1 MPLNAMNNINRPS
14 TLSCAAMA
22 ALIFLGVAL
31 QTLAQS
37 AQDSLVGTWVLV
49 SIYIEGPDG
58 SRFDPFGANP
68 TGILNM
74 DGNGR
79 ISVQFIGS
87 DLPKFASNDR
97 LDGTVEENKAVVQR
111 ILSYFG
117 TYSVSEADHSLNI
130 HIESSSFP
138 NWKGADQKR
147 FLAVREDEMKWIN
160 PTVSSGPGF
169 TGHTVW
175 KRAK

>member
-1 MPLNAMNNINRPS
+1 MHTINRPS
-14 TLSCAAMA
+14 ALRFAAIV
-22 ALIFLGVAL
+22 ALLFLGVAL
-31 QTLAQS
+31 QALAQS
-37 AQDSLVGTWVLV
+37 AKDQLVGTWMLV

-68 TGILNM
+68 TGILFM
-74 DGNGR
+74 DGNGH

-97 LDGTVEENKAVVQR
+97 LQGTPEENKAVEQG
-111 ILSYFG
+111 ILCYFG
-117 TYSVSEADHSLNI
+117 TYSVSDADRSLNI

-138 NWKGADQKR
+138 NWTGSDQKR
-147 FLAVREDEMKWIN
+147 LVTLTEDEMKWIN
-160 PTVSSGPGF
+160 PTASSGGPGF

>member
-1 MPLNAMNNINRPS
+1 MHTINQPS
-14 TLSCAAMA
+14 ALRFAAIV
-22 ALIFLGVAL
+22 ALLFLGVAL
-31 QTLAQS
+31 QALAQS
-37 AQDSLVGTWVLV
+37 AKDQLVGTWMLV

-58 SRFDPFGANP
+58 SRIDPFGANP
-68 TGILNM
+68 TGILIM
-74 DGNGR
+74 DGNGH

-97 LDGTVEENKAVVQR
+97 LDSTPEENKTVAHG
-111 ILSYFG
+111 ILCYFG
-117 TYSVSEADHSLNI
+117 TYSVSDADRSLNI

-138 NWKGADQKR
+138 NWTGSDQKR
-147 FLAVREDEMKWIN
+147 LVTLTEDEMKWIN
-160 PTVSSGPGF
+160 PTASSGGPGF

>member
-1 MPLNAMNNINRPS
+1 MKTINRRSALPF
-14 TLSCAAMA
+14 AAMVT
-22 ALIFLGVAL
+22 LMFLGVAL
-31 QTLAQS
+31 QTFAQS
-37 AQDSLVGTWVLV
+37 VQDQLVGTWTLT

-58 SRFDPFGANP
+58 SRLDPFGANP

-87 DLPKFASNDR
+87 DLPKFVSNGR
-97 LDGTVEENKAVVQR
+97 VDGTPEENKAVVQG
-111 ILSYFG
+111 ILCYFG
-117 TYSVSEADHSLNI
+117 TYSVSDADRSLNI

-138 NWKGADQKR
+138 NWKGVDQKR
-147 FLAVREDEMKWIN
+147 FVALTEDEMKWIN
-160 PTVSSGPGF
+160 PTASSGPGF